1 MWLFLYSDCKRLW
14 DAIIRIVNL
23 VVEAVE
29 VVVAV
34 PPMYLLL
41 YYKRSRSVK
50 LADILQALIMVLS
63 GLCWTRTMWRR

>member
-50 LADILQALIMVLS
+50 LADILQALIMVWS
-63 GLCWTRTMWRR
+63 GLWWTRTMWRR